1 MSWFRVCL
9 RALAAVS
16 LLPSTDRPLCPLTDS
31 VCLAVRATRSN
42 GGGNERGRPSL
53 SALTCGRVLANL
65 RGRGDMFSFPMIYAG
80 KWVARAWKCH
90 APRYRWQVSMGKGRV
105 RASRKNAA
113 LYRPATRYHAIPRPV
128 HTAPP
133 HPLPTLWNHS
143 TRHRVE
149 NHPVIPRPRSA
160 APTTLTVNFVN
171 YPRDPVPSARVR
183 PLFWRV
189 PGIIDGLRLR
199 ALRLLRIFFQLELIS
214 IGLILEFLRIRI
226 SRMRKEFDEFRGKIL
241 FVTVRGLWIIDGGK
255 IVNARRIFHVAIR
268 HSFSF

>member
-199 ALRLLRIFFQLELIS
+199 ALRLLRIFFQLGIN
-214 IGLILEFLRIRI
+214 FRI
-226 SRMRKEFDEFRGKIL
+226 SSNSDFEGEEGIWWISRENSFC
-241 FVTVRGLWIIDGGK
+241 RGLWIIDGGK
-255 IVNARRIFHVAIR
+255 IVNVRRIFHVAIR